1 MFVVFEKALL
11 LMVVLRLISGS
22 IEIFAAGLMLK
33 LNDVEKALIVNSSL
47 ALVGPIILITTTT
60 IGLSG
65 LSEKLSISKAVCIFT
80 GVSLILLG
88 IKMK

>member
-1 MFVVFEKALL
+1 MFVVIEKAVL
-11 LMVVLRLISGS
+11 LMVMLRFISGS

-47 ALVGPIILITTTT
+47 ALVGPIIMIATTA
-60 IGLSG
+60 IGLLG
-65 LSEKLSISKAVCIFT
+65 LSEKLSFNKIACIIC
-80 GVSLILLG
+80 GVSLILIG